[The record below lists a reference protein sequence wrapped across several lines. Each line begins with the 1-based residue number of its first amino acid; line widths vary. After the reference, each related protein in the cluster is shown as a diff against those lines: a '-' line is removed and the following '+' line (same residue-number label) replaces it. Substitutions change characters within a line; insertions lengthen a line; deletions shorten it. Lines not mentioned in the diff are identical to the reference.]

1 MKKITNAIGRL
12 ALVLEDW
19 TVSTLPTSDYKGL
32 CMSISHLYVVGK
44 GAPANIYLKNGLPES
59 LLFTLLYFLLLIN
72 LIRKCQHYSL
82 ISLPYLI
89 SDIDE
94 KLDKRDLYMVKIS
107 DKGAGEEY
115 GIEDI
120 PALVY
125 FENGVP
131 EIFTGKA
138 FPSLCLPLLPFAIL
152 FFLIFSLF
160 CSTHGSVVSSS
171 VVSRAFMAC
180 LFSVN
185 AAFNLLHSF
194 PCHSLTKIDFHSF
207 RISATLWN
215 KNNQLQRN
223 LVFQ

>member
-1 MKKITNAIGRL
+1 MYEYFA
-12 ALVLEDW
+12 
-19 TVSTLPTSDYKGL
+19 PL
-32 CMSISHLYVVGK
+32 CSGERGACYFILKMDCQNLY
-44 GAPANIYLKNGLPES
+44 
-59 LLFTLLYFLLLIN
+59 FLLYFSFLLLIN

-138 FPSLCLPLLPFAIL
+138 FPSI
-152 FFLIFSLF
+152 
-160 CSTHGSVVSSS
+160 
-171 VVSRAFMAC
+171 
-180 LFSVN
+180 
-185 AAFNLLHSF
+185 
-194 PCHSLTKIDFHSF
+194 
-207 RISATLWN
+207 
-215 KNNQLQRN
+215 
-223 LVFQ
+223 

>member
-1 MKKITNAIGRL
+1 
-12 ALVLEDW
+12 
-19 TVSTLPTSDYKGL
+19 
-32 CMSISHLYVVGK
+32 MSISHLYVVGK

-138 FPSLCLPLLPFAIL
+138 FPSICLPLLPFAIL

-160 CSTHGSVVSSS
+160 WLTHGFVVSSS
-171 VVSRAFMAC
+171 VVSRACSLQSFMFS

-185 AAFNLLHSF
+185 TAFNLLHSF

-207 RISATLWN
+207 AVIPEI
-215 KNNQLQRN
+215 
-223 LVFQ
+223 